1 LVLYL
6 GYDIKVR
13 SSDSPYLAD
22 WFAVSLRWLS
32 LLGMLAGLSMHGQ
45 VQILN
50 IVMILA
56 GALWNISITILATL
70 NRRLP
75 FHRPLNL
82 LADITFCLFLF
93 HINGGFFG
101 LLPWSCVL
109 PLFTAAIYYEI
120 RGGVW
125 VGVLIS
131 GLQIGLTYLYGGIN
145 FSPLIFTVLTSFNL
159 ILGVSMGLVS
169 RQLMGQIRV
178 IYYEQVRQRKEV
190 ERRVMMAERNRMQ
203 TFMSMVETL
212 SSTMDYRVVLDS
224 VLDLCATAIGGDE
237 QGAGEMIST
246 VLLFGEHDLRVEAA
260 RHFSPQDLKQ
270 TFPAETGVLRDA
282 LQTAET
288 CQIQN
293 PDSDPE
299 LNRIVAVKNCKSA
312 LVVPLHRGNN
322 AYGMVFFGHPNP
334 DFFTVDRVE
343 LLEMIGHQAVI
354 AIQNARLYQDLG
366 KEKERIVM
374 SQEEARKKLAR
385 DLHDGPIQSVAAIAM
400 RVDVARHMMIK
411 DVSSA
416 GNELAKIEEL
426 ARRTTK
432 ELRHML
438 FTLRPLALE
447 TDGLISALQTMAEKT
462 LETYAQK
469 VRIEVDQFAVDQLEL
484 GKQTVIFYLVEEA
497 VTNAR
502 KHALATM
509 ILVRLRM
516 LPQDVG
522 IVLLEIIDNGKGFD
536 VAEVMTSYEKR
547 GSLGMINLRERS
559 ELINGVLDMQS
570 ALGKGTRIR
579 VFIPLNEEASDRL
592 QLGKIAQPG

>member
-1 LVLYL
+1 MR
-6 GYDIKVR
+6 G
-13 SSDSPYLAD
+13 SDYPYLAD

-32 LLGMLAGLSMHGQ
+32 LLGMLAGLAMLGPVH
-45 VQILN
+45 ILN
-50 IVMILA
+50 EIMILA

-75 FHRPLNL
+75 FHRPLSL
-82 LADITFCLFLF
+82 LADITCCLFIF

-101 LLPWSCVL
+101 SLPWSCVL

-125 VGVLIS
+125 IGLLIS
-131 GLQIGLTYLYGGIN
+131 ALQGGLTYLYGGAN
-145 FSPLIFTVLTSFNL
+145 FSPLVMSALTSFNMGF
-159 ILGVSMGLVS
+159 GVLMGLVS

-178 IYYEQVRQRKEV
+178 IYHNQVAERKEA
-190 ERRVMMAERNRMQ
+190 ERQVIMAERNRMQ

-212 SSTMDYRVVLDS
+212 SSTMNYRVVLDS

-260 RHFSPQDLKQ
+260 RHFSPQDMKQ
-270 TFPAETGVLRDA
+270 TFPAEAGVLRDA
-282 LQTAET
+282 LLTAVT

-312 LVVPLHRGNN
+312 LVVPMHRGNN
-322 AYGMVFFGHPNP
+322 AYGMVFFAHTDP

-366 KEKERIVM
+366 EEKERIVM

-400 RVDVARHMMIK
+400 RVDVARHMM
-411 DVSSA
+411 DQDGRSA
-416 GNELAKIEEL
+416 RNELGKIEEL

-447 TDGLISALQTMAEKT
+447 TDGLISALQTMAEKM
-462 LETYAQK
+462 LETYQQK
-469 VRIEVDQFAVDQLEL
+469 VRIDVDQSALNHLEL

-502 KHALATM
+502 KHALATL
-509 ILVRLRM
+509 ILVRLHT
-516 LPQDVG
+516 LPQDTD
-522 IVLLEIIDNGKGFD
+522 IVLLEIIDNGQGFN
-536 VAEVMTSYEKR
+536 VSEVMGTYDKR

-559 ELINGVLDMQS
+559 ELVNGVLEIQS
-570 ALGKGTRIR
+570 APGKGTRIR
-579 VFIPLNEEASDRL
+579 VFIPLDEEAADRL
-592 QLGKIAQPG
+592 QLGKIAQPA

>member
-1 LVLYL
+1 MR
-6 GYDIKVR
+6 G
-13 SSDSPYLAD
+13 SDSPYLAD
-22 WFAVSLRWLS
+22 WFAVSLRWFS
-32 LLGMLAGLSMHGQ
+32 LLGMLAGLAMFGP

-50 IVMILA
+50 SAVFLA
-56 GALWNISITILATL
+56 GALWNITITLLAIL

-82 LADITFCLFLF
+82 AVDITCCLLLF

-101 LLPWSCVL
+101 LLPWSSVL
-109 PLFTAAIYYEI
+109 PLFSAAIYFEN

-125 VGVLIS
+125 TGLLIS
-131 GLQIGLTYLYGGIN
+131 ALQGGLTYFFGGAN
-145 FSPLIFTVLTSFNL
+145 FSLVVLSALTGFNL
-159 ILGVSMGLVS
+159 VLGGLMGLVS
-169 RQLMGQIRV
+169 RRLMGQIRA
-178 IYYEQVRQRKEV
+178 IYQNQLLQRKEA

-212 SSTMDYRVVLDS
+212 NSTMNYRVVLDS
-224 VLDLCATAIGGDE
+224 VLDLCAAAIGGDA

-260 RHFSPQDLKQ
+260 RHLSPQDMKQ
-270 TFPAETGVLRDA
+270 TFPAENGVLRDA

-299 LNRIVAVKNCKSA
+299 LNRLVVIKNCKSA
-312 LVVPLHRGNN
+312 LVAPMHRGNN
-322 AYGMVFFGHPNP
+322 AYGMIVFAHPNP
-334 DFFTVDRVE
+334 DFFTFDRVE

-366 KEKERIVM
+366 EEKERIVM

-400 RVDVARHMMIK
+400 RVDVARHMLLRNGP
-411 DVSSA
+411 SA
-416 GNELAKIEEL
+416 GDELVKIEEL

-438 FTLRPLALE
+438 FTMRPLALE
-447 TDGLISALQTMAEKT
+447 TEGLISALQTIAEKT
-462 LETYAQK
+462 LETYQQK
-469 VRIEVDQFAVDQLEL
+469 VRIEVDPSAVNHLEL

-502 KHALATM
+502 KHAQASL
-509 ILVRLRM
+509 ILVRLGM
-516 LPQDVG
+516 LPQDKD
-522 IVLLEIIDNGKGFD
+522 IVVLEIIDNGKGFN
-536 VAEVMTSYEKR
+536 VAEVMGAYEKR

-559 ELINGVLDMQS
+559 DLINGVLDIQS
-570 ALGKGTRIR
+570 AAGRGTRIR
-579 VFIPLNEEASDRL
+579 VFIPLNEAACDRL
-592 QLGKIAQPG
+592 QLGKIAQPA

>member
-1 LVLYL
+1 MR
-6 GYDIKVR
+6 G
-13 SSDSPYLAD
+13 SDSPYLAD

-32 LLGMLAGLSMHGQ
+32 LLGMLAGLAMVGPIQ
-45 VQILN
+45 TPNEI
-50 IVMILA
+50 MILV
-56 GALWNISITILATL
+56 GAVWNISITILATM

-75 FHRPLNL
+75 LHRLLNL
-82 LADITFCLFLF
+82 LADITICLFFF

-109 PLFTAAIYYEI
+109 PLFTAAIYYET

-125 VGVLIS
+125 VGLLIS
-131 GLQIGLTYLYGGIN
+131 GLQGGLAYLYGGAN
-145 FSPLIFTVLTSFNL
+145 FNPLVLSALTSFNL

-178 IYYEQVRQRKEV
+178 IYQEQLRQRKEA
-190 ERRVMMAERNRMQ
+190 ERRVMIAERNRMQ
-203 TFMSMVETL
+203 IFMSMVETL
-212 SSTMDYRVVLDS
+212 SSTMNYRVVLNS
-224 VLDLCATAIGGDE
+224 VLDLCATAVGGDE
-237 QGAGEMIST
+237 QGASEMISA

-260 RHFSPQDLKQ
+260 RHLSPQDLKQ
-270 TFPAETGVLRDA
+270 TFPAETGVLSDA

-288 CQIQN
+288 RQIQD

-299 LNRIVAVKNCKSA
+299 LHRLVVIKNCKA
-312 LVVPLHRGNN
+312 GLVVPMHRGNN
-322 AYGMVFFGHPNP
+322 AYGMIFFAHPDP
-334 DFFTVDRVE
+334 DFFIVDRVE

-366 KEKERIVM
+366 EEKERIVL

-400 RVDVARHMMIK
+400 RVDVARHMLDK
-411 DVSSA
+411 DGRTA
-416 GNELAKIEEL
+416 GNELVKIEDL

-447 TDGLISALQTMAEKT
+447 TDGLITALQTMAEKT
-462 LETYAQK
+462 FETYQQK
-469 VRIEVDQFAVDQLEL
+469 VRIEVEQSAVDQLEL

-502 KHALATM
+502 KHALANL
-509 ILVRLRM
+509 ILVRLRA
-516 LPQDVG
+516 LPQDAD
-522 IVLLEIIDNGKGFD
+522 VLVLEILDNGKGFN
-536 VAEVMTSYEKR
+536 VAEVMESYDKR

-559 ELINGVLDMQS
+559 ELVNGVLDIKS
-570 ALGKGTRIR
+570 AEGKGTRIR
-579 VFIPLNEEASDRL
+579 VFIPLNEEASERL
-592 QLGKIAQPG
+592 QLGKIAQPA